1 MKRHA
6 AYRIEAD
13 LCFYFSILSI
23 FPAFRPWMLPMA
35 LFAGACLAV
44 SLVAVHVR
52 RWPLRLAL
60 ALLPGLCFLGA
71 ELKFLLFFPALGW
84 LYVILMLTLGRFHLW
99 LDEYRRYYRILL
111 IVCLCSLAANVA
123 HNAIYRGAVISAPS
137 IIYALC
143 FLCLGVLAMRD
154 MQMNAKMSLRWR
166 LANAFTVV
174 GVPVLAIGGSLL
186 IYLLLTYVLPGV
198 TYIFR
203 PIGEFIDR
211 VLLSLFPAYT
221 AAPAATLRPMPT
233 TPPSVGLQIPGHEG
247 RAVVEDN
254 IEPNWVNTQSVD
266 RAAQIGG
273 YVVLALLLLLAV
285 YLVIQYARRGSRRAL
300 QEDYLYEETEE
311 ELKPGRKKHAGGRR
325 LIPTPADQ
333 VRAAY
338 RKYLELMRENGVSIR
353 RDSTSEEI
361 LDEAEQIQSSP
372 AARRLRELY
381 LKVRYGETSVT
392 REDAQEAAAC
402 LKELRE
408 QEGWQT

>member
-23 FPAFRPWMLPMA
+23 FPAFRPWTLPMA
-35 LFAGACLAV
+35 LFAGACFVV

-52 RWPLRLAL
+52 QWPLRLLL

-84 LYVILMLTLGRFHLW
+84 LYVILMLTAGRFHIW
-99 LDEYRRYYRILL
+99 LDEYRRIYRAML
-111 IVCLCSLAANVA
+111 IICLCSIAANVA
-123 HNAIYRGAVISAPS
+123 HATIYSGAVISYVSLA
-137 IIYALC
+137 YALC
-143 FLCLGVLAMRD
+143 FLCLGVIAMRC
-154 MQMNAKMSLRWR
+154 MQMNADMSLRWR
-166 LANAFTVV
+166 LANAFTVA
-174 GVPVLAIGGSLL
+174 GVPVLAVGGSLL
-186 IYLLLTYVLPGV
+186 IYLLLRYVLPGV
-198 TYIFR
+198 NYIFR
-203 PIGEFIDR
+203 PIGEFVDR

-233 TPPSVGLQIPGHEG
+233 TPPMAVDMDPAAEG
-247 RAVVEDN
+247 RSLLEDIPDHALASQHH
-254 IEPNWVNTQSVD
+254 IERVT
-266 RAAQIGG
+266 AIGG
-273 YVVLALLLLLAV
+273 YVVLGILLILAIW
-285 YLVIQYARRGSRRAL
+285 LVVRYAGRSRKS
-300 QEDYLYEETEE
+300 QMQDTYTYEETEE
-311 ELKPGRKKHAGGRR
+311 DLPQPKKPRGGRR

-408 QEGWQT
+408 QEGWRT